1 MSQLDINTLTAQSG
15 SVIHLSSHVSGSS
28 ISTGSF
34 GRVETGNL
42 TVGGSQG
49 SDGQVLTSTGGGV
62 GWEDAAGGVD
72 GITSTASATAI
83 TIGTD
88 GTTDHE
94 ANYIV
99 NEQGRQDHVANTMA
113 APYYRFDG
121 VNDRITIGTGKWTF
135 NDPASFEIWVYPIGS
150 SEMSLFN
157 QNNDGDIY
165 IDGDDKV
172 QFRAT
177 ATNYIYSNGT
187 VTRNVWNHIVCTQTP
202 SARAIYINGVLQTVT
217 DVSSGHTTAFDGAGA
232 TAYIGREAD
241 GDHGYMDG
249 QISDVKLYNI
259 ALSATEVKEFYS
271 GASVPFKYKGPN
283 TGLGSGETEL
293 TSGTLTIGKKYRI
306 NDWITNDDFTNIGGT
321 NEDGNEFVATGT
333 TPTTWTNSSKVVPI
347 GAVLEYDGA
356 SATPSRWYD
365 KSGNDFH
372 STNVTGATLENYVE
386 SSVDGIVSTAGSATA
401 ITIDSSA
408 NVRLGGAAAGNENF
422 SWDSVNVLSFGGDWN
437 WGGGAVWAYA
447 QPMFDPH
454 FNVSENVYFNGMYD
468 AYIDTN
474 YASLYRQQQGTHT
487 FKVAPS
493 GTADASL
500 TNSWITAMTIDNTGD
515 VDIAT
520 SLGVGTAAS
529 STTGEIRATNDITA
543 YYSSDVRLKKNI
555 KPIDNALL
563 RLDKINGYEFDW
575 KKGRP
580 KNIHSHE
587 GHAIGVS
594 AQEIMEVL
602 PEVVQKRDNGYLAV
616 DYQKIVALLI
626 NGIKELKAEIE
637 EIKDGYRK

>member
-1 MSQLDINTLTAQSG
+1 MSQLDINTLAARSG
-15 SVIHLSSHVSGSS
+15 NVIHLSSHVSGSS
-28 ISTGSF
+28 VSTGSF
-34 GRVETGNL
+34 GRVETDNL
-42 TVGGSQG
+42 TVGGIS
-49 SDGQVLTSTGGGV
+49 
-62 GWEDAAGGVD
+62 
-72 GITSTASATAI
+72 
-83 TIGTD
+83 
-88 GTTDHE
+88 HK
-94 ANYIV
+94 
-99 NEQGRQDHVANTMA
+99 QGRQDHVANTMA

-487 FKVAPS
+487 FKVAGS
-493 GTADASL
+493 GTADNAISWTTALEIKNDGRGLSQFTAKAWAYFDGTGTPSFHDSYNCSTITDHGTGTYSINFTNNLGSADYAAVASAGYTQDGPYGPAKKDAV
-500 TNSWITAMTIDNTGD
+500 TNLDGD
-515 VDIAT
+515 
-520 SLGVGTAAS
+520 STAALCKMLVNRQEGSMS
-529 STTGEIRATNDITA
+529 SIAD
-543 YYSSDVRLKKNI
+543 DDNI
-555 KPIDNALL
+555 SL
-563 RLDKINGYEFDW
+563 
-575 KKGRP
+575 
-580 KNIHSHE
+580 
-587 GHAIGVS
+587 
-594 AQEIMEVL
+594 
-602 PEVVQKRDNGYLAV
+602 
-616 DYQKIVALLI
+616 IVF
-626 NGIKELKAEIE
+626 G
-637 EIKDGYRK
+637 D

>member
-1 MSQLDINTLTAQSG
+1 MSQLDINTLAARSG
-15 SVIHLSSHVSGSS
+15 NVIHLSSHVSGSS
-28 ISTGSF
+28 TSTGSF
-34 GRVETGNL
+34 GRVETDNL
-42 TVGGSQG
+42 TVGGIS
-49 SDGQVLTSTGGGV
+49 
-62 GWEDAAGGVD
+62 
-72 GITSTASATAI
+72 
-83 TIGTD
+83 
-88 GTTDHE
+88 HK
-94 ANYIV
+94 
-99 NEQGRQDHVANTMA
+99 QGRQDHVANTMA

-217 DVSSGHTTAFDGAGA
+217 DVSSGHTTAFAGAGGQ
-232 TAYIGREAD
+232 AYIGREAD

-500 TNSWITAMTIDNTGD
+500 TNSWITAMTINNTGD
-515 VDIAT
+515 VDIANLTVGGSQGSDGEVLT
-520 SLGVGTAAS
+520 STGTGVAWEAAAGGSSFDATAIASHVLPSVTNGSYDLGSATYYWGNIYTGDLNLSNARGDGNEVDGTS
-529 STTGEIRATNDITA
+529 GSWTIQEGDENLFLINRETG
-543 YYSSDVRLKKNI
+543 KKF
-555 KPIDNALL
+555 KFKL
-563 RLDKINGYEFDW
+563 
-575 KKGRP
+575 
-580 KNIHSHE
+580 
-587 GHAIGVS
+587 
-594 AQEIMEVL
+594 QEIE
-602 PEVVQKRDNGYLAV
+602 
-616 DYQKIVALLI
+616 
-626 NGIKELKAEIE
+626 
-637 EIKDGYRK
+637 